1 MANAGVVN
9 EVSTSSP
16 RSFKAGGRAAGVV
29 HKGLYAGRGNSRQYL
44 AAECNAREAATFPV
58 PAVMAMQA
66 LNGSLGVPWPK
77 S

>member
-9 EVSTSSP
+9 KVSTSSP